1 MVGLSTV
8 CLGTVFYVFEIHLQ
22 PSSALAGECD
32 SLFIFKALHL
42 CDHFVVVN
50 LNHENFHSAKFCCE
64 DTNILRES
72 LIIHKVFAG
81 KLANKIG
88 ICLEISC

>member
-22 PSSALAGECD
+22 SSSALAGEGD

-42 CDHFVVVN
+42 CDHFVIVN
-50 LNHENFHSAKFCCE
+50 LNHENFHSAKFLLRRYEYFC
-64 DTNILRES
+64 ILLS
-72 LIIHKVFAG
+72 KKV
-81 KLANKIG
+81 L
-88 ICLEISC
+88 LM